1 MALRIAFFGLVV
13 GVCLIWAMNGVSP
26 CPLLVLIHHLALLSE
41 MLTVSYTQEDL
52 ICLCSPL
59 PREKEDYRSQVS
71 FKDSDLS
78 TDHSAQVLAYKNLTI
93 KLTVIIIIII
103 TSEMYLTNRCPLMAK
118 DFLFALRNGGTVPT
132 L

>member
-1 MALRIAFFGLVV
+1 
-13 GVCLIWAMNGVSP
+13 
-26 CPLLVLIHHLALLSE
+26 

-93 KLTVIIIIII
+93 KLTVIIII

-118 DFLFALRNGGTVPT
+118 DFLSALSNGGTVPT